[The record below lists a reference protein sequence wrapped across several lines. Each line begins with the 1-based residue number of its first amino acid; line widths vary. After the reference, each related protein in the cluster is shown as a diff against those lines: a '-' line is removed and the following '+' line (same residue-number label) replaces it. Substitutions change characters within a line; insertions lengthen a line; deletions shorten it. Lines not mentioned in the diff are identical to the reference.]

1 MGVGEYMKFSV
12 HACVC
17 LRAYIRSGWMKKPSR
32 GKYLKPFHLPLDAEK
47 QQPSRSECNI
57 PKSEIP
63 AIIHGGSTAGA
74 QGNMSAPLSGQR
86 RLTAPL

>member
-1 MGVGEYMKFSV
+1 
-12 HACVC
+12 
-17 LRAYIRSGWMKKPSR
+17 MKKPSQ
-32 GKYLKPFHLPLDAEK
+32 GKYFKTFYLSLDAEK
-47 QQPSRSECNI
+47 QQASGSECNV

-63 AIIHGGSTAGA
+63 AIIHGRSTAGA